1 MAGTFVIILLVFH
14 KLMLY
19 YVTSLHV
26 FSCCP
31 SFTFPPLPLHQV
43 DGDLKQDGSTAD
55 MIFSIP
61 YLISYISGIFRLEK
75 GDLLLTGTPAGV
87 GPVEPGQTITAGI
100 EGVAEIKFPV
110 VKRR

>member
-1 MAGTFVIILLVFH
+1 MKSTFNL
-14 KLMLY
+14 
-19 YVTSLHV
+19 
-26 FSCCP
+26 
-31 SFTFPPLPLHQV
+31 FPPPPPPPLHQV

-87 GPVEPGQTITAGI
+87 GPVEPGQSQTITAGLR
-100 EGVAEIKFPV
+100 VWL
-110 VKRR
+110 R